1 MLYSIVEM
9 AKENG
14 LILDNYIVNVY
25 EKISQISMHCYP
37 GRPTLANRPWVHGR
51 IRYANS
57 MIPQGEVSTADE
69 YTLCHGN
76 RVIGGIGIAL

>member
-1 MLYSIVEM
+1 MCM
-9 AKENG
+9 KE
-14 LILDNYIVNVY
+14 LARYRCTVTL
-25 EKISQISMHCYP
+25 

-76 RVIGGIGIAL
+76 RVIGGICIAL